1 MKTSLLGLALA
12 PALLLTSCYVT
23 PAGGPYNSPGPR
35 PGPGYRGD
43 HRPGSSYGRDRDRH
57 DHDRDGDNDHNDRD
71 GRYDR
76 GRDGRDDRDGRGRPG
91 YGYQDPRSPRSPGGS
106 VVLPGEARRVV
117 HGGSTY
123 YTHRNVWYRPSGS
136 GYIVVTRP
144 Y

>member
-23 PAGGPYNSPGPR
+23 PAGGPYDAPGPR
-35 PGPGYRGD
+35 PGPGFRGH
-43 HRPGSSYGRDRDRH
+43 HRPGSSYGRDRDHH
-57 DHDRDGDNDHNDRD
+57 DHDHRDNDRD

-76 GRDGRDDRDGRGRPG
+76 DRDGRYDRDGRGRPG
-91 YGYQDPRSPRSPGGS
+91 YGYQDPRSPRSPGGT
-106 VVLPGEARRVV
+106 VVLPGEARRVI

-136 GYIVVTRP
+136 GYIIVTRP